1 MDYEQYENSI
11 KNNEN
16 FLRKTF
22 YQWQWKL
29 INPAIKEILNR
40 IINEQYGNNSQGTY
54 GSGGTT
60 SMQNWGTYDRE
71 DMGAVEHTKVY

>member
-1 MDYEQYENSI
+1 MEIKEQSTTLENFMDYEQYENSI

-40 IINEQYGNNSQGTY
+40 IINEQL
-54 GSGGTT
+54 
-60 SMQNWGTYDRE
+60 
-71 DMGAVEHTKVY
+71 

>member
-1 MDYEQYENSI
+1 MEINEQSTTLENFMDYEQYENSI

-29 INPAIKEILNR
+29 INSAIKEILNR
-40 IINEQYGNNSQGTY
+40 IINEQL
-54 GSGGTT
+54 
-60 SMQNWGTYDRE
+60 
-71 DMGAVEHTKVY
+71 

>member
-1 MDYEQYENSI
+1 MEIKKQSTTLENFMDYEQYENSI
-11 KNNEN
+11 ENNKN

-40 IINEQYGNNSQGTY
+40 IINEQL
-54 GSGGTT
+54 
-60 SMQNWGTYDRE
+60 
-71 DMGAVEHTKVY
+71 

>member
-11 KNNEN
+11 ENNKN

-40 IINEQYGNNSQGTY
+40 IINKQL
-54 GSGGTT
+54 
-60 SMQNWGTYDRE
+60 
-71 DMGAVEHTKVY
+71 